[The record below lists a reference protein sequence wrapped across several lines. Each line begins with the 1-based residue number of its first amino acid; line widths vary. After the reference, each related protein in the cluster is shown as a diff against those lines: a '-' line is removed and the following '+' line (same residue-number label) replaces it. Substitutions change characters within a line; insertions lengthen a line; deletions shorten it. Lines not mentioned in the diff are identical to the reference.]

1 MLEQSVA
8 PVARR
13 TRPWQLAAGFGLRH
27 CPSMTRLS
35 FFCLCLIGLCPALLA
50 GASAANVLM
59 FPALSGKQ
67 DAAVLTVYSSLDEA
81 LAKPMIAGFQ
91 AANPDVAVAYEDM
104 LTGEIYDRIVHET
117 DAGKKTADF
126 AFSSAMDLQVK
137 LANDGYAQASDLP
150 MSGRWP
156 QWANWRNTVYA
167 LTFEPAVFVYHK
179 PSFKNEA
186 PPASR
191 AEFIEFLQKHGDSVH
206 GRIGTYDIERSGVG
220 FLFMSRDQEQFGDIW
235 SVVRAMG
242 AAGVKLYST
251 SGAILERVADGRF
264 LLGYNIVGSYAA
276 DWASRDPNVGI
287 VLPKDYTVV
296 MSRIGLVPQA
306 AANADLGKRYLEF
319 FMSKE
324 GQTIMAREL
333 QIPAVSPEVAGNNTA
348 TTMREML
355 GGQLKP
361 VPVSLGL
368 MVYLDQVKR
377 ARLIS
382 KWNEELRHQ

>member
-1 MLEQSVA
+1 MMRSLI
-8 PVARR
+8 
-13 TRPWQLAAGFGLRH
+13 LY
-27 CPSMTRLS
+27 
-35 FFCLCLIGLCPALLA
+35 LCLTGLCSGALP
-50 GASAANVLM
+50 GSAAAQVVT
-59 FPALSGKQ
+59 FPALSGKK
-67 DAAVLTVYSSLDEA
+67 DAAVLTVYSSLDEP
-81 LAKPMIAGFQ
+81 LAKPMIDGFQ
-91 AANPDVAVAYEDM
+91 AANPDVAVSYEDM
-104 LTGEIYDRIVHET
+104 LTGEIYDRIVRET

-150 MSGRWP
+150 MSDRWP
-156 QWANWRNTVYA
+156 DWANWRNTVYA
-167 LTFEPAVFVYHK
+167 LTFEPAVFVYNK
-179 PSFKNEA
+179 PSFQHEA
-186 PPASR
+186 PPSTR
-191 AEFIEFLQKHGDSVH
+191 AEFIAFLQKHGDSIH

-276 DWASRDPNVGI
+276 DWASRNPNVGI

-306 AANADLGKRYLEF
+306 AARSDLGKRYLEF

>member
-1 MLEQSVA
+1 MKFL
-8 PVARR
+8 P
-13 TRPWQLAAGFGLRH
+13 FI
-27 CPSMTRLS
+27 
-35 FFCLCLIGLCPALLA
+35 LCLIGLSAASGAQAASTLFPAVSGRADAPALI
-50 GASAANVLM
+50 
-59 FPALSGKQ
+59 
-67 DAAVLTVYSSLDEA
+67 VYSSLDEP

-91 AANPDVAVAYEDM
+91 AANPDVAVRYEEM
-104 LTGEIYDRIVHET
+104 LTGEIYDRIVRET
-117 DAGKKTADF
+117 DAGQKTADF

-137 LANDGYAQASDLP
+137 LANDGYAQRSDLP
-150 MSGRWP
+150 MSDRWP
-156 QWANWRNTVYA
+156 SWANWRNTAYA

-179 PSFKNEA
+179 PSFAHEA
-186 PPASR
+186 PPSTR
-191 AEFIEFLQKHGDSVH
+191 AEFVHYLDRQGDAVY

-235 SVVRAMG
+235 SVIRTMG

-251 SGAILERVADGRF
+251 SQAILERVADGRF
-264 LLGYNIVGSYAA
+264 LLGYNILGSYAA
-276 DWASRDPNVGI
+276 DWASRHPDVGI

-306 AANADLGKRYLEF
+306 ATSPELGQSYLEF

-333 QIPAVSPEVAGNNTA
+333 QIPAVSPDVAGNNTA

-382 KWNEELRHQ
+382 RWNEVLRQQ

>member
-1 MLEQSVA
+1 MA
-8 PVARR
+8 
-13 TRPWQLAAGFGLRH
+13 TAGTTL
-27 CPSMTRLS
+27 
-35 FFCLCLIGLCPALLA
+35 
-50 GASAANVLM
+50 
-59 FPALSGKQ
+59 FPALSGRE
-67 DAAVLTVYSSLDEA
+67 DAGLLTVYSSLDEP

-91 AANPDVAVAYEDM
+91 AANPDVAVRYEDM
-104 LTGEIYDRIVHET
+104 LTGEIYDRIVRET
-117 DAGKKTADF
+117 DAGQKTADF

-137 LANDGYAQASDLP
+137 LANDGYAQRSDLP
-150 MSGRWP
+150 MSGQWP
-156 QWANWRNTVYA
+156 AWANWRNTAYA

-179 PSFKNEA
+179 PSFKDAA
-186 PPASR
+186 PPSTR
-191 AEFIEFLQKHGDSVH
+191 AEFVEFLQKQGDAIY

-220 FLFMSRDQEQFGDIW
+220 FLFMSRDQEQFSDIW
-235 SVVRAMG
+235 SVIRAMG

-251 SGAILERVADGRF
+251 SQAILERVADGRF
-264 LLGYNIVGSYAA
+264 LLGYNILGSYAA
-276 DWASRDPNVGI
+276 DWASRHPDVGI

-306 AANADLGKRYLEF
+306 AAAPDLGKRYLQF

-348 TTMREML
+348 TTLREML

-382 KWNEELRHQ
+382 RWNEVLRLQ

>member
-1 MLEQSVA
+1 
-8 PVARR
+8 
-13 TRPWQLAAGFGLRH
+13 
-27 CPSMTRLS
+27 
-35 FFCLCLIGLCPALLA
+35 
-50 GASAANVLM
+50 
-59 FPALSGKQ
+59 
-67 DAAVLTVYSSLDEA
+67 
-81 LAKPMIAGFQ
+81 
-91 AANPDVAVAYEDM
+91 
-104 LTGEIYDRIVHET
+104 
-117 DAGKKTADF
+117 
-126 AFSSAMDLQVK
+126 MDLQVK
-137 LANDGYAQASDLP
+137 LANDGYVQASDLP

-191 AEFIEFLQKHGDSVH
+191 AEFIEFLHKHGDSVH

-276 DWASRDPNVGI
+276 DWASRYPNVGI

>member
-1 MLEQSVA
+1 MKWFFPLLFIVVAHACAAAEVTVHPAHSGRADA
-8 PVARR
+8 PV
-13 TRPWQLAAGFGLRH
+13 L
-27 CPSMTRLS
+27 
-35 FFCLCLIGLCPALLA
+35 
-50 GASAANVLM
+50 V
-59 FPALSGKQ
+59 
-67 DAAVLTVYSSLDEA
+67 VYSSLDEP

-91 AANPDVAVAYEDM
+91 AVNPDVAVRYEEM
-104 LTGEIYDRIVHET
+104 LTGEVYDRIVKET
-117 DAGKKTADF
+117 DAGEKTADF

-137 LANDGYAQASDLP
+137 LANDGYAQQSDLP
-150 MSGRWP
+150 MSPRWP
-156 QWANWRNTVYA
+156 TWANWRNTAYA

-179 PSFKNEA
+179 PSFKDA
-186 PPASR
+186 SPPSTR
-191 AEFIEFLQKHGDSVH
+191 AELVDYLKKRGDAVY

-235 SVVRAMG
+235 SVIQAMG

-251 SGAILERVADGRF
+251 SEAILERVADGRF
-264 LLGYNIVGSYAA
+264 LLGYNILGSYAA
-276 DWASRDPNVGI
+276 DWASRHPDVGI

-306 AANADLGKRYLEF
+306 AGSPDLGKRYLSF

-333 QIPAVSPEVAGNNTA
+333 EIPAVSPEVAGNNTA
-348 TTMREML
+348 TTLREML

-377 ARLIS
+377 SRLIDR
-382 KWNEELRHQ
+382 WNEVLRLK